1 MINTRV
7 SDKLMQ
13 YSFSNTV
20 HGVPLAM
27 KKKVYLF
34 VCLFAL
40 LLHTSTLKNILK

>member
-1 MINTRV
+1 MINTHL

-20 HGVPLAM
+20 HEVPLAM
-27 KKKVYLF
+27 KKRYLF